1 MNRCATAGIVMLV
14 FLNGCAIPYGYREVK
29 SNYGL
34 WEPYKIDNTNP
45 TMSLE
50 DVTWTVL
57 GPHTARVSGK
67 ISCEY
72 DSVTKERQPYDYIRY
87 QDYRYPD
94 FTGRN
99 HHTNEICGQG
109 RAYNHR
115 TGGTTRQTY
124 VPTTVKLRNPYGP
137 DVTVSV
143 NSDGRFSG
151 EVAIGERYYFTRL
164 SVPAYYGKY
173 HHTSPSKLRVS
184 IPPHE
189 SLTFPNKYCELPKF
203 HFAKPNVGRAEQ
215 FAMNYASGVMCPVQI
230 AFKEQT
236 TRRDV
241 SPQVTITPTGV
252 PTSKEILG
260 RADAAFRREF
270 SGDKTLCDAA
280 MKKVKYRLGKVL
292 TSTRKDTAQSMSFTA
307 WVGGKYKVE
316 TIHGE
321 YHFFRGF
328 VSPRSSDAI
337 DKAVLLVEKGQ
348 KIRVQGV
355 REGEGGSMV
364 DSE

>member
-1 MNRCATAGIVMLV
+1 
-14 FLNGCAIPYGYREVK
+14 
-29 SNYGL
+29 
-34 WEPYKIDNTNP
+34 
-45 TMSLE
+45 MSLE

-230 AFKEQT
+230 AFKEY
-236 TRRDV
+236 RPRA
-241 SPQVTITPTGV
+241 G
-252 PTSKEILG
+252 ILG
-260 RADAAFRREF
+260 SPWIGLSHFRLFIGSYQFKRVMLNTIGISIYQLLAGFPFPIILALSLNEVRSRGF
-270 SGDKTLCDAA
+270 
-280 MKKVKYRLGKVL
+280 KKSVQMMSYLPHFISTVVFVGITYRLLSWNRWQPLLFRVL
-292 TSTRKDTAQSMSFTA
+292 EALAQPL
-307 WVGGKYKVE
+307 
-316 TIHGE
+316 
-321 YHFFRGF
+321 RC
-328 VSPRSSDAI
+328 
-337 DKAVLLVEKGQ
+337 
-348 KIRVQGV
+348 
-355 REGEGGSMV
+355 
-364 DSE
+364 